1 MKILLFSDVHWSA
14 TSSIVRTMAEKY
26 TTRLQLLLESMNWV
40 NNQAIIHQCDLMIC
54 AGDFFDRTTI
64 NDLELTALKDI
75 KWNNLPCYFLV
86 GNHESSVADLHL
98 NLLKALENEKHII
111 VDKPEFSLDLN
122 GCIVNFLPYIA
133 ASEKKPLVD
142 YFKSFDLNKKHIIIS
157 HNDLA
162 GIQYGKFLS
171 TAGFSIDEITQ
182 MGDLYLNGHLHNSEW
197 ISSKV
202 LNLGSLSAHNFTNDS
217 FKYSY
222 GAWLLDTET
231 LQLNFLEN
239 PYGLNF
245 YKIVIE
251 QQNDFMQLGSL
262 KQNAVVAISCK
273 KNLIE
278 ELKNKFDANCYPNII
293 AKKLVTIFDYE
304 QSSLDTQ
311 NNVTTLCN
319 IDHVQ
324 RFIDFCHEK
333 LGTNKCIDD
342 ELYEI
347 CLNK

>member
-14 TSSIVRTMAEKY
+14 TTSIVRSVADQY

-40 NNQAIIHQCDLMIC
+40 NDQAVVHQCDFMIC

-111 VDKPEFSLDLN
+111 VDTPEFSLNVDD
-122 GCIVNFLPYIA
+122 CVINFLPYIVDP
-133 ASEKKPLVD
+133 EKKPLLD
-142 YFKSFDLNKKHIIIS
+142 YFTCFDSNKRHIIIS

-182 MGDLYLNGHLHNSEW
+182 TCDLYLNGHLHNSEKLTDK
-197 ISSKV
+197 I

-217 FKYSY
+217 FKYKY
-222 GAWLLDTET
+222 GAWVLDTET
-231 LQLNFLEN
+231 LQLSFLEN
-239 PYGLNF
+239 PYSLNF
-245 YKIVIE
+245 YKIIIE
-251 QQNDFMQLGSL
+251 QQNDFTQLANL
-262 KQNAVVAISCK
+262 KQNAVVAINCK
-273 KNLIE
+273 KDLID
-278 ELKNKFDANCYPNII
+278 ELKNKFDADYYTNII
-293 AKKLVTIFDYE
+293 VKKLVTIFNYE
-304 QSSLDTQ
+304 QDNLGMQS
-311 NNVTTLCN
+311 NVTDLYN

-333 LGTNKCIDD
+333 LGTSKCVDD

-347 CLNK
+347 CLSK